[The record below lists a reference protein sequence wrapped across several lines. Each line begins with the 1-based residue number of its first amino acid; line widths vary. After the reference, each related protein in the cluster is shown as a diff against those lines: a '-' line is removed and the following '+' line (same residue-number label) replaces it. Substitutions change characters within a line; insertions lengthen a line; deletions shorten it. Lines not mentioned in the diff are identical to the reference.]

1 MTKGGLKAGCT
12 RRQIMLELKEAAKYN
27 FSDGQV
33 VVELEEGGGEG
44 RREGLFCVKV
54 GLFPNDGVYEGGEW
68 WVRMTMTEN
77 YPRQKPEFRFITP
90 IFHPNVDEE
99 GDICF
104 NLLEEEDGLWASDEE
119 ERSGEGEMRIADY
132 AHGLLFLLYYP
143 NLFDPL
149 NCECPTD
156 EKEFMELVRESIEGG
171 MVRRVNYERSKRLP
185 KKEEEKEEGEGKGK
199 EEEKKKWV
207 WKLVDSEWAQV
218 WE

>member
-12 RRQIMLELKEAAKYN
+12 RRQIMLELKEATKYN

-33 VVELEEGGGEG
+33 VIEFEEEGERGG
-44 RREGLFCVKV
+44 REGLFCVKV

-68 WVRMTMTEN
+68 WVRITMTEN
-77 YPRQKPEFRFITP
+77 YPRQKPEFRFLTP
-90 IFHPNVDEE
+90 IFHPNVDVD

-104 NLLEEEDGLWASDEE
+104 NLLEEEDDLWGSDEE
-119 ERSGEGEMRIADY
+119 EEEGEKRGEGEMRIADY

-149 NCECPTD
+149 NAECPTD
-156 EKEFMELVRESIEGG
+156 EKEYMELVRGSIEGG
-171 MVRRVNYERSKRLP
+171 VVRGIKYERSKRLP
-185 KKEEEKEEGEGKGK
+185 KKEEGE

-207 WKLVDSEWAQV
+207 WKLVDSEWVQV